1 MRRLLHNLRSGS
13 PPSHPD
19 EMREGGDR
27 WIVVGLGNP
36 GERYAANR
44 HNAGVMALEVLQR
57 RTGVSLKKHK
67 AGALVGEATIGGERV
82 VLARPATHMNDSG
95 RPVQGLLRWYK
106 SPLER
111 LVVIH
116 DELDIPFGYV
126 RVKQGGG
133 TAGHNGLRSL
143 VSHLSSPGFTRVR
156 IGISRPR
163 AGRDAVGYVLSDFSG
178 AERKQLPDL
187 LERAADATERTIEA
201 GADAAMNE
209 FNTR

>member
-1 MRRLLHNLRSGS
+1 MG
-13 PPSHPD
+13 D
-19 EMREGGDR
+19 GGER

-57 RTGVSLKKHK
+57 RAGISLKKHK
-67 AGALVGEATIGGERV
+67 AGALVGEGTLGGERV

-143 VSHLSSPGFTRVR
+143 VSHLSAPEFTRVR

-201 GADAAMNE
+201 GAAAAMNE